1 MKLQSSHNE
10 FQGPVQLSHR
20 SQKISP
26 SKWPAAG
33 ILGPDLVTPLTGVN
47 VSGRKY
53 VKNITLFCC
62 IACQDG
68 DHEYCTTWDK
78 RQRAF

>member
-1 MKLQSSHNE
+1 MKLQSSHK

-33 ILGPDLVTPLTGVN
+33 ILGPDLVKIQYSEVVNPGIEGFYDILNSEETSYQWLTPTRSEGGV
-47 VSGRKY
+47 
-53 VKNITLFCC
+53 
-62 IACQDG
+62 
-68 DHEYCTTWDK
+68 
-78 RQRAF
+78 

>member
-33 ILGPDLVTPLTGVN
+33 ILGPDLVLTKIQTILGN
-47 VSGRKY
+47 KSDATRSSP
-53 VKNITLFCC
+53 
-62 IACQDG
+62 
-68 DHEYCTTWDK
+68 
-78 RQRAF
+78 